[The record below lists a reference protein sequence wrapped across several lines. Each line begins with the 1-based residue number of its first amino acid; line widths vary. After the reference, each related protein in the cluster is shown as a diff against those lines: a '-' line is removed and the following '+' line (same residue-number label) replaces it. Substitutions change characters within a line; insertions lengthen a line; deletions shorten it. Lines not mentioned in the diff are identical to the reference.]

1 VGVVSELSEQVP
13 PTSNVSLTGGEDAER
28 GDIEDMESDAQKYTI
43 RHDLDFV
50 EFSRGDDTVRKGAG
64 RSFLGVPM
72 LSDEDLKTTP
82 AFVAREIYSLAHKCP
97 VRTADH
103 GTFSATDGTKGYPTT
118 IVCDP
123 ETFKPCAPDGH
134 ANITGRSN
142 TETQDKYNPGSA
154 HNVLS
159 VLTKGPHISLDG
171 IARKRA
177 DGTTRT
183 REEISQETLETLQ
196 EAGFTARKCMASND
210 TFRPYATVQVWLAG
224 DDVVAQALIL
234 FLSLRSVPVFPIH
247 SNLGTIE
254 GCPAVRIPCY
264 HPRTYAVMLNEQAM
278 RMDSPGGET
287 AQEAMEWVGGLFRR
301 EVVDWRQ
308 A

>member
-28 GDIEDMESDAQKYTI
+28 GDIEDIESDAQKYTI

-183 REEISQETLETLQ
+183 REEISARDSGDP
-196 EAGFTARKCMASND
+196 AGGRVHGAQMHGFQRHLPSIRYRAGLAHGGRRGST
-210 TFRPYATVQVWLAG
+210 RPDPVPLA
-224 DDVVAQALIL
+224 
-234 FLSLRSVPVFPIH
+234 
-247 SNLGTIE
+247 
-254 GCPAVRIPCY
+254 
-264 HPRTYAVMLNEQAM
+264 
-278 RMDSPGGET
+278 
-287 AQEAMEWVGGLFRR
+287 
-301 EVVDWRQ
+301 
-308 A
+308 

>member
-1 VGVVSELSEQVP
+1 
-13 PTSNVSLTGGEDAER
+13 
-28 GDIEDMESDAQKYTI
+28 
-43 RHDLDFV
+43 
-50 EFSRGDDTVRKGAG
+50 
-64 RSFLGVPM
+64 M

-196 EAGFTARKCMASND
+196 EARFTARKCMASND